1 MRSIVTAPLAS
12 RLRQQATPLVAL
24 ALMVVAA
31 PRVQAQVAGRGE
43 LPVIAR
49 PALAAANPRTRAE
62 RTGHRETSTYDDVR
76 AFLDSI
82 VKPGGPLVLDS
93 LGRTHEGRLL
103 PLVIASRPAVR
114 TPAEARK
121 LGRAIAYVQANSHA
135 GEVEGKEAMQALLRD
150 LAQGTG
156 RSLLDSIVLV
166 VVPIY
171 NADGNER
178 FADQALNRTEQ
189 NGPESVG
196 QRPNAQNLDL
206 NRDYT
211 KAEAPET
218 RAFHAAVN
226 TWDPDLFMDLHT
238 TDGSFHG
245 YALTWSPSLHPS
257 SPLTP
262 YVRDTL
268 LPAIAARLEKHTGIK
283 TFAYGNFSNEYGKD
297 VNTDTVKQG
306 WYTYDHRAR
315 FGTNYMGLR
324 NRVSILAEAYSHDP
338 FARRVEAMRAFVR
351 ETLGAFAANAK
362 GIMARGAAAD
372 RAIAQGGTYALQAD
386 LTKSPRMLSLI
397 SEDLL
402 RDSTGVRS
410 QPGVPMGLHR
420 SGQFRT
426 QRLPVYDRFEGTLVT
441 PIPAGW
447 LVEARDTAIVSALR
461 RHGVRV
467 ARLAKEARVPV
478 LAFLVDSVVQ
488 ASRPFQ
494 GHRETRLVGHAAP
507 PATET
512 IPAGTYWVS
521 GRQRLA
527 RVAMLLL
534 GPRSDDGLVNWNQLD
549 DRLVVGQVFP
559 VRAVTSAPA
568 GPLIPVP

>member
-1 MRSIVTAPLAS
+1 MRSL
-12 RLRQQATPLVAL
+12 LL
-24 ALMVVAA
+24 ALVLAA
-31 PRVQAQVAGRGE
+31 PAVQAQSAGRGE
-43 LPVIAR
+43 LPVLAR
-49 PALAAANPRTRAE
+49 PAALNPRTRAE
-62 RTGHRETSTYDDVR
+62 RTGYRETSTYDDVR

-82 VKPGGPLVLDS
+82 ITPGGPLVLDS

-121 LGRAIAYVQANSHA
+121 LGRAIAYVQANIHA
-135 GEVEGKEAMQALLRD
+135 GEVEGKEAMQALLRE
-150 LAQGTG
+150 LAQPGG
-156 RSLLDSIVLV
+156 RNLLDSIVLV

-178 FADQALNRTEQ
+178 FADQALNRYEQ

-196 QRPNAQNLDL
+196 QRPNAQSLDL
-206 NRDYT
+206 NRDYV

-226 TWDPDLFMDLHT
+226 KWDPDLFMDLHT

-268 LPAIAARLEKHTGIK
+268 LPAITAKLEKRTGIK
-283 TFAYGNFSNEYGKD
+283 TFAYGNFSNGYGEG

-306 WYTYDHRAR
+306 WYTYDHRPR

-338 FARRVEAMRAFVR
+338 FARRVEAMHEFVR
-351 ETLGAFAANAK
+351 EALGAFAANAK
-362 GIMARGAAAD
+362 SIVARGAAAD
-372 RAIAQGGTYALQAD
+372 RAIAKGGSYALQAE
-386 LTKSPRMLSLI
+386 LTKAGRMLPVI

-402 RDSTGVRS
+402 KDSSGVRS
-410 QPGVPMGLHR
+410 QPGVPMGLRR
-420 SGQFRT
+420 SGHFRT
-426 QRLPVYDRFEGTLVT
+426 QVMPVYDRFEGTLVA
-441 PIPAGW
+441 PLPAGW
-447 LVEARDTAIVSALR
+447 LVDARDTAIVAALR
-461 RHGVRV
+461 LHDVTV
-467 ARLAKEARVPV
+467 SRLTKETKLPT
-478 LAFLVDSVVQ
+478 LVFTIDSVVH
-488 ASRPFQ
+488 AARPFQ

-507 PATET
+507 STTET

-521 GRQRLA
+521 GRQRMA
-527 RVAMLLL
+527 RVAVLLL

-549 DRLVVGQVFP
+549 DRLAVSQAYP
-559 VRAVTSAPA
+559 VRASSAAPA
-568 GPLIPVP
+568 VPLSPVP